1 MSKPDIEGDGVTMR
15 TKKEQLQ
22 YNRNGIPIDRH
33 VSLALLKVIGV
44 DDPFEGQRYDP
55 QFESIQ
61 GERGIRPLAEGRT
74 RMPVLRC

>member
-33 VSLALLKVIGV
+33 VSLALLQVIGV
-44 DDPFEGQRYDP
+44 DDPFEGRRYDP
-55 QFESIQ
+55 QFEVVWD
-61 GERGIRPLAEGRT
+61 ERFPRPGR
-74 RMPVLRC
+74 VINN